1 MKIFKS
7 LPTKYENIYII
18 HLFNPFK
25 ISANKREQSCCG
37 QIQFSIPF
45 YSIQFKQK
53 LKQLTHKIQKL
64 IKCTLLIK
72 STRRRVNFSLQTRN
86 VINCSN
92 SFLQLFCTLMA
103 RPTRFALIERVKQC
117 KQIYTIQG
125 MNEREIERMRARAHT
140 RTLGQLNSISA
151 IYFRVRF

>member
-7 LPTKYENIYII
+7 LPTKYENIYILFICSI
-18 HLFNPFK
+18 HLKLARTKESNSVAAKFNSP
-25 ISANKREQSCCG
+25 
-37 QIQFSIPF
+37 
-45 YSIQFKQK
+45 YHSIQFKQK

-103 RPTRFALIERVKQC
+103 RPTRFALIERAKQC
-117 KQIYTIQG
+117 KQIYTIKG